1 VIRQPFRARTSE
13 ELIALL
19 SAVATAILAFI
30 IITTLY
36 FGREIF
42 VPIALAILLSFVLAP
57 LVGVLQRIRMPRGL
71 AVVSVVILAF
81 VLIFAMGSL
90 LATQLTQ
97 LAGDLPRYQST
108 ISEKIQ
114 SFRETTAGR
123 GTLERASGML
133 KDLSKELEKPK
144 DAAAGTGSI
153 LSPKAPA
160 PLTPVPVEVRQ
171 PDPSALESLQS
182 LISPLLHP
190 LATTGIIIIFVIFIL
205 LQREDLRNR
214 LIRLAG
220 SHDLQRT
227 TAALDDAAGRLSRLF
242 LIQLLLNGTFGVVIG
257 LGLWLIGIPS
267 AILWGILAAVLRF
280 VPYIGA
286 AIAAAFPL
294 ALAVAVD
301 PSWSMLL
308 WTIVLFLVVEPIVGH
323 VIEPMVYGH
332 STGLSPVAV
341 VASATFWTALWGP
354 IGLVL
359 ATPLT
364 VCLVVL
370 GRHVERL
377 EFLDVMFGDRP
388 ALTPP
393 EIFYQRMLAGDP
405 TEAAEKAEEFL
416 KERSLSSYY
425 DEVALKGLQLAQV
438 DAERGALDDERLT
451 KIRDAVDEF
460 TNNLSDQDDRL
471 PPKLRS
477 TTDAE
482 ATSAVES
489 VAEDAPY
496 EDLPVLSKGELP
508 SEWQSE
514 YPVLCMAGRS
524 FLDEAAAIMLGQLST
539 AHGLAARVEGAE
551 ALSTANIF
559 RLETTGVAVVC
570 LVYMD
575 GSGPAHMRYSVR
587 RLRRKL
593 PRATIILG
601 CWMKDMDP
609 AGLELLRDGAKADL
623 VAASLGEAIKL
634 CIEATGIDSHR
645 QPAKQDE
652 RSATTA
658 V

>member
-1 VIRQPFRARTSE
+1 M
-13 ELIALL
+13 
-19 SAVATAILAFI
+19 I
-30 IITTLY
+30 IVTLY
-36 FGREIF
+36 FGREIL

-57 LVGVLQRIRMPRGL
+57 LVELLQRVRVPRGL
-71 AVVSVVILAF
+71 AVVSVVVMAF
-81 VLIFAMGSL
+81 ALIFAMASL

-108 ISEKIQ
+108 MSEKIQ

-133 KDLSKELEKPK
+133 KDLSKELDKPK
-144 DAAAGTGSI
+144 DAPSA
-153 LSPKAPA
+153 LSLKTPT
-160 PLTPVPVEVRQ
+160 LTPVPVEVRL
-171 PDPSALESLQS
+171 PDPGALESLQS

-242 LIQLLLNGTFGVVIG
+242 LIQLLLNGTFGLVIG
-257 LGLWLIGIPS
+257 IGLWLIGIPS
-267 AILWGILAAVLRF
+267 AVLWGILAGVLRF

-286 AIAAAFPL
+286 VIAAAFPL
-294 ALAVAVD
+294 VLSVAVD
-301 PSWSMLL
+301 PSWTMLL
-308 WTIVLFLVVEPIVGH
+308 WTLALFLVVEPIVGH

-359 ATPLT
+359 STPLT

-388 ALTPP
+388 ALSPP

-425 DEVALKGLQLAQV
+425 DDVALKGLHLAQA
-438 DAERGALDDERLT
+438 DAERGVLDAERAR
-451 KIRDAVDEF
+451 KIRDAVSEF
-460 TNNLSDQDDRL
+460 ANDLSDQDDRP
-471 PPKLRS
+471 PPKARS

-482 ATSAVES
+482 AASAVES
-489 VAEDAPY
+489 VADNSPY
-496 EDLPVLSKGELP
+496 ENLPVLNKDELS
-508 SEWQSE
+508 SEWRGE
-514 YPVLCMAGRS
+514 HPVLCIAGRS
-524 FLDEAAAIMLGQLST
+524 PIDEAAAIMLGQLTT
-539 AHGLAARVEGAE
+539 AHGLPARVEGAE
-551 ALSTANIF
+551 ALSTANVF
-559 RLETTGVAVVC
+559 RLETTGVAIVC
-570 LVYMD
+570 LVYLTAN
-575 GSGPAHMRYSVR
+575 SAAHMRYSVR

-593 PRATIILG
+593 PKATIILG
-601 CWMKDMDP
+601 CWVQDMEP
-609 AGLELLRDGAKADL
+609 ARLEQLREGAKADL
-623 VAASLGEAIKL
+623 AAASLGEMVKL
-634 CIEATGIDSHR
+634 CI
-645 QPAKQDE
+645 
-652 RSATTA
+652 ATTGFEIPSSSVSA
-658 V
+658 EIPAMTA

>member
-1 VIRQPFRARTSE
+1 MVRQPFKARTPE
-13 ELIALL
+13 EMIALL
-19 SAVATAILAFI
+19 SAVATAILAAI
-30 IITTLY
+30 VVMVLY
-36 FGREIF
+36 FGREIII
-42 VPIALAILLSFVLAP
+42 PIALAILLSFVLAP
-57 LVGVLQRIRMPRGL
+57 LVGLLQRLRIPRGL
-71 AVVSVVILAF
+71 AVVSVVTIAF
-81 VLIFAMGSL
+81 ALIFAMGSL
-90 LATQLTQ
+90 LASQLTQ

-133 KDLSKELEKPK
+133 KDLSKELDKP
-144 DAAAGTGSI
+144 AATAPEGT
-153 LSPKAPA
+153 LSPRAPT
-160 PLTPVPVEVRQ
+160 PLKPVPVEVRQ
-171 PDPSALESLQS
+171 PDPGALESLQS

-190 LATTGIIIIFVIFIL
+190 LATTGIIVIFVIFIL

-227 TAALDDAAGRLSRLF
+227 TAALDDAASRLSRLF
-242 LIQLLLNGTFGVVIG
+242 LIQLLLNGSFGVIIG
-257 LGLWLIGIPS
+257 LGLWLIGVPS

-286 AIAAAFPL
+286 VIGAAFPL
-294 ALAVAVD
+294 ALALAVD
-301 PSWSMLL
+301 PTWTMLL
-308 WTIVLFLVVEPIVGH
+308 WTVALFVVVEPVVGH

-388 ALTPP
+388 ALSPP

-405 TEAAEKAEEFL
+405 TEASEKAEEFL

-425 DEVALKGLQLAQV
+425 DEVALKGLQLAHI
-438 DAERGALDDERLT
+438 DAERGALDPERLA
-451 KIRDAVDEF
+451 KIRDAVSEF
-460 TNNLSDQDDRL
+460 ANNISEQEDRPL
-471 PPKLRS
+471 PKAKL

-482 ATSAVES
+482 ATSAVET

-496 EDLPVLSKGELP
+496 ENLPVLGKEDLPPGWQGEH
-508 SEWQSE
+508 
-514 YPVLCMAGRS
+514 PVLCVAGRS
-524 FLDEAAAIMLGQLST
+524 LLDEAAAIMLGQLST
-539 AHGLAARVEGAE
+539 AHGLAARVEAAD

-559 RLETTGVAVVC
+559 RLETAGVAIVC

-575 GSGPAHMRYSVR
+575 AASPSHMRYSVR

-593 PRATIILG
+593 PEATIILG
-601 CWMKDMDP
+601 CWLKDMEP
-609 AGLELLRDGAKADL
+609 AALEVLREGAKADL
-623 VAASLGEAIKL
+623 AAASLGEAIKL
-634 CIEATGIDSHR
+634 CIEATGVEH
-645 QPAKQDE
+645 QPDTNEKE
-652 RSATTA
+652 KPSKVTA
-658 V
+658 A